1 MCNKKFIE
9 NSSESGYSS
18 EEEIFPE
25 NFCTFC
31 QKKIGGPRTALVAH
45 LGTKHTNIPINEISE
60 ELRMSEFHLML
71 KVRKL
76 AIQRF
81 LNNC

>member
-1 MCNKKFIE
+1 MCNKKIIE
-9 NSSESGYSS
+9 TSSESGYSS
-18 EEEIFPE
+18 EEEIFVG
-25 NFCTFC
+25 NFCNFC

-45 LGTKHTNIPINEISE
+45 LGTKHTNIPINVISE
-60 ELRMSEFHLML
+60 KIRMSELHLML